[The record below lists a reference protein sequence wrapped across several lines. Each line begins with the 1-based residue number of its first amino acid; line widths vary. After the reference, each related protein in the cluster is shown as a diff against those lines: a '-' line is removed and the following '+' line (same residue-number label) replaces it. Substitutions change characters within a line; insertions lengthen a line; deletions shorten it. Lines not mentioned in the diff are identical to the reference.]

1 MDGSEKHVKS
11 QTPICQP
18 SEEAEGL
25 ADHIAF
31 IVGSV
36 PAPDGENAGEDVEGD
51 QTAQASQ

>member
-1 MDGSEKHVKS
+1 MDRSEEHVES
-11 QTPICQP
+11 QTPVCQP

-36 PAPDGENAGEDVEGD
+36 PAPDGEDASENVE
-51 QTAQASQ
+51 